1 MKQSDQLIFLCQAI
15 RPTDSSLSPAMLK
28 EQLPRDLFRLYQL
41 IWTRFLAS
49 RMAEAVYETTSV
61 KIGAGDYR
69 FNVAASKVKFDGFMT
84 VYSYDSEK
92 STMNAAM
99 KKIRSSAAFYT
110 AASTFYRSFSCKNL
124 RRIRN
129 RSSKHLCAN
138 NYYSFSKK
146 IYCKRK

>member
-1 MKQSDQLIFLCQAI
+1 
-15 RPTDSSLSPAMLK
+15 
-28 EQLPRDLFRLYQL
+28 
-41 IWTRFLAS
+41 
-49 RMAEAVYETTSV
+49 MAEAVYETTSV

-99 KKIRSSAAFYT
+99 KKITKDTEITLSGLDPQQHFNT

>member
-1 MKQSDQLIFLCQAI
+1 
-15 RPTDSSLSPAMLK
+15 MLK

-99 KKIRSSAAFYT
+99 KKIT
-110 AASTFYRSFSCKNL
+110 K
-124 RRIRN
+124 
-129 RSSKHLCAN
+129 
-138 NYYSFSKK
+138 
-146 IYCKRK
+146 